1 MVSLKL
7 RMAAAHYGP
16 RALSLFCLAA
26 AFAAGVFACRR
37 SIFQDEGAIILNFAA
52 GFLGFFSPLP
62 YYDQASPPLAMA
74 VLAACYHL
82 AAGDLF
88 YTRFLLLVLTM
99 AVFAGALWVGLR
111 RRDLGLVYGLLILL
125 AVRPVLLYAT
135 EIKQYIFEVMFAVV
149 LIMMHWARGRDYS
162 PGYLAAFL
170 AVALLSILFSFSSLF
185 IVLPVMFDI
194 IICRENR
201 GRRAWWIFGAAVFCL
216 VWAAAYL
223 TLVKPLIALQFL
235 NYGKEYGGLTLLNV
249 LANRDMTSLVIML
262 KEVRGIG
269 PHLFLVVAA
278 PVLLVLYL
286 RAPKPLKERIW
297 PPLAEALAARHAP
310 ARLLLFVCGGLG
322 ALNLAG
328 LYPFS
333 TTRQLLYVAPVIA
346 FFFGW
351 LAVRLV
357 KAFGLSAPARILALA
372 VMIVPAMLYNLAEA
386 ERTSYVKTDVWD
398 LYRFIKT
405 HGYRHVVSWV
415 IFDPTIHV
423 FYASDP
429 DKSFEVKGLLNP
441 ASAPNLSVEELKRRL
456 DADDDDIP
464 NQLWSVLKRE
474 DDFQSYINWVVRR
487 VTRDDVTL
495 IATVE
500 IFPEQEQAL
509 LDTLKAAGCGGTPVF
524 EEKAV
529 KAFEVRCT
537 GAAPP
542 GPAPQTR

>member
-1 MVSLKL
+1 MSSLKL
-7 RMAAAHYGP
+7 RMAVAHYGP
-16 RALSLFCLAA
+16 RALALFGLLA
-26 AFAAGVFACRR
+26 AFAAGAFACRR
-37 SIFQDEGAIILNFAA
+37 SIFQDEGAIVLNFAV
-52 GFLGFFSPLP
+52 GFSGFFSQLP
-62 YYDQASPPLAMA
+62 FYDQAAPPLAMA
-74 VLAACYHL
+74 VLSGLYHL
-82 AAGDLF
+82 AGGNLDL
-88 YTRFLLLVLTM
+88 TRFNLLVLSM
-99 AVFAGALWVGLR
+99 VFFAGAMWVALR
-111 RRDLGLVYGLLILL
+111 RRDLGLLYGLLILL

-135 EIKQYIFEVMFAVV
+135 EIKQYIFEVMFAVA

-162 PGYLAAFL
+162 SAYLAAFL
-170 AVALLSILFSFSSLF
+170 AVAILSIQFSFSSLF

-201 GRRAWWIFGAAVFCL
+201 GRRLWWIFGAFVFCG
-216 VWAAAYL
+216 VWAATYL
-223 TLVKPLIALQFL
+223 TLIKPLIALQFV

-249 LANRDMTSLVIML
+249 LVNRDMTSLVIML

-286 RAPKPLKERIW
+286 RAQKPLKERIW
-297 PPLAEALAARHAP
+297 PPLSEALAAKHAP

-346 FFFGW
+346 LFLGW
-351 LAVRLV
+351 LTVRMV

-372 VMIVPAMLYNLAEA
+372 VMVMPAMLYNLAVA

-398 LYRFIKT
+398 LYQFIKKN
-405 HGYRHVVSWV
+405 GYKHVVSWV

-423 FYASDP
+423 FLRDDP
-429 DKSFEVKGLLNP
+429 DKSFEVTGLLNP
-441 ASAPNLSVEELKRRL
+441 ASGPNLTVEELKRRL

-474 DDFQSYINWVVRR
+474 DDFLAYVNWVVRR
-487 VTRDDVTL
+487 VVRNPVTL

-500 IFPEQEQAL
+500 IFPYQEVQLMDA
-509 LDTLKAAGCGGTPVF
+509 LKAAGCTGRLVF

-529 KAFEVRCT
+529 KAFEARCA
-537 GAAPP
+537 GAPP
-542 GPAPQTR
+542 RR